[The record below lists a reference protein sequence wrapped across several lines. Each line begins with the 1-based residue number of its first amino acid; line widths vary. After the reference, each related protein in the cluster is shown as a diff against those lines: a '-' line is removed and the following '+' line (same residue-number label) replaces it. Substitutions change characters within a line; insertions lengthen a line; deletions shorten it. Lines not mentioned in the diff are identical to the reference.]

1 MRILFHGKPLH
12 RVSPRLVVP
21 ACSLLGFKHEHV
33 FAKGIQLMEFRW
45 VVVLTLWTLLIGPIL
60 DFTHS
65 TPTAHATR
73 VKASVPAKAT
83 SVR

>member
-1 MRILFHGKPLH
+1 
-12 RVSPRLVVP
+12 
-21 ACSLLGFKHEHV
+21 
-33 FAKGIQLMEFRW
+33 MEFRW